1 MGASVILNG
10 RNMERLNETLG
21 MMKTGNHVIMAADL
35 SKQEEIEMLVNELPE
50 IQGWVNSAGMPKIC
64 PIKRFKLLDIEEIM
78 SVNTISSMMLLSF
91 LLKIKKLKEVHLLFL
106 FHRFLEYMSEQQVIL
121 PIAHRRVL

>member
-35 SKQEEIEMLVNELPE
+35 SKQEEIENACERTP
-50 IQGWVNSAGMPKIC
+50 GNSRMG
-64 PIKRFKLLDIEEIM
+64 
-78 SVNTISSMMLLSF
+78 
-91 LLKIKKLKEVHLLFL
+91 
-106 FHRFLEYMSEQQVIL
+106 Q
-121 PIAHRRVL
+121 